1 MINMEKNYYFKHFDV
16 EKLSKQQ
23 RNKKISLFLASLF
36 LLLIIYYSYFPTF
49 TFSFFI
55 TWLGFFISVLWFF
68 GSIFNIHIQNKRK
81 WHLID
86 LIRNNYT
93 DDLLTLAQR
102 IEYPYSILK
111 QIIDYLDRNHE
122 LYFRFKATKIDH
134 VYDEKVK

>member
-1 MINMEKNYYFKHFDV
+1 MEKNYYFKHFDV

-23 RNKKISLFLASLF
+23 RNKKISLVLALLF
-36 LLLIIYYSYFPTF
+36 FLLIIYYSYFPTF
-49 TFSFFI
+49 TLFFLI
-55 TWLGFFISVLWFF
+55 AWLGLFISVLLLF
-68 GSIFNIHIQNKRK
+68 GSILNIHIQNKRK

-93 DDLLTLAQR
+93 DDLLILAQR

-134 VYDEKVK
+134 INDGKVN